1 MKWERTTELKELV
14 YNNTAKGEGI
24 LMREDGRTKDTDKE
38 AEKNGE
44 QGKINHDT
52 RAKGKGIK
60 RLKWKA
66 KTIDKD
72 RGQKAVDA
80 DKTRK

>member
-1 MKWERTTELKELV
+1 MTGLKTRT
-14 YNNTAKGEGI
+14 
-24 LMREDGRTKDTDKE
+24 RRQ
-38 AEKNGE
+38 KNGE

-72 RGQKAVDA
+72 RGQKTVDP